1 MSANPIQ
8 KIGQIAVPVKDFNRG
23 VQFYQETLDLPLLF
37 NTGNLA
43 FFNCNGVRLL
53 LSINENDQFPD
64 RSSVLYFQVEDI
76 RGKYEELLD
85 KGVTFID
92 EPHLIA
98 KMGNT
103 ETWMSFF
110 NDTEGNIHA
119 LMSEVEVEA

>member
-8 KIGQIAVPVKDFNRG
+8 KIGQIAVPVKDFERG
-23 VQFYQETLDLPLLF
+23 VQFYQETLGLPLLF

-43 FFNCNGVRLL
+43 FFECNGVRLL
-53 LSINENDQFPD
+53 LSINENEQFPD

-76 RGKYEELLD
+76 RGKYEEYLE
-85 KGVTFID
+85 KGVSFID

-98 KMGNT
+98 KIGST

>member
-1 MSANPIQ
+1 MEIQ
-8 KIGQIAVPVKDFNRG
+8 KLGQIAVPVKDFDRG
-23 VQFYQETLDLPLLF
+23 VHFYKEILNLPLLF
-37 NTGNLA
+37 STGNLA
-43 FFNCNGVRLL
+43 FFDCNGVRLL

-64 RSSVLYFQVEDI
+64 RSSVLYFQVADI
-76 RGKYEELLD
+76 KQSYEELLE

-98 KMGNT
+98 KIGNT

-119 LMSEVEVEA
+119 LMSEVEEAM

>member
-1 MSANPIQ
+1 LEIQ
-8 KIGQIAVPVKDFNRG
+8 KIGQIAVPVKDFDRG
-23 VQFYQETLDLPLLF
+23 VQFYKEILNLPLLF

-43 FFNCNGVRLL
+43 FFDCNGVRLL
-53 LSINENDQFPD
+53 LSINENEQFPD

-76 RGKYEELLD
+76 KQSYEELLE

-92 EPHLIA
+92 EPHFIA
-98 KMGNT
+98 KIGNT

-119 LMSEVEVEA
+119 LMSEVGD

>member
-1 MSANPIQ
+1 LDIQ
-8 KIGQIAVPVKDFNRG
+8 KIGQIAVPVKDFDRG
-23 VQFYQETLDLPLLF
+23 VQFYKEILNLPLLF

-43 FFNCNGVRLL
+43 FFDCNGVRLL
-53 LSINENDQFPD
+53 LSINENEQFPD
-64 RSSVLYFQVEDI
+64 RSSVLYFQVANL
-76 RGKYEELLD
+76 KQAYKELLG

-98 KMGNT
+98 KIGNT

-119 LMSEVEVEA
+119 LMSEVEV